1 MARASHFLRA
11 WVVAEEGRSVVCCPI
26 PWRRDLLT
34 VEVKR
39 VKARGAEEEAQPL
52 ELAVEEPPP

>member
-11 WVVAEEGRSVVCCPI
+11 WVVAEEGRSVVCC
-26 PWRRDLLT
+26 RRDLLT
-34 VEVKR
+34 AEVKR
-39 VKARGAEEEAQPL
+39 ARARGAEEDAQPL